1 MTASTPRK
9 KVGYAKPLHIVQ
21 LHIKLFAAAALG
33 VALFIVLTQLGEPPR
48 ITTRLLIAWNVVVLF
63 YLVLASWVIAR
74 SELKHLCDRAAEED
88 EGGALILAL
97 TVAAAAASL
106 AAIFIEL
113 GDASG
118 KRAGAFSVTLAVSTV
133 VLSWFFIHVIF
144 AFHYAHEFYGNQRV
158 DARLR
163 RTTANDGHK
172 GGLKFPADD
181 QPEYWD
187 FIYFSFAIGTT
198 SQVTDVLVTGKAMR
212 RLVVGHGVVSFFYNV
227 AVLALI
233 VSLGSEFI
241 KG

>member
-1 MTASTPRK
+1 MTASKPRTN
-9 KVGYAKPLHIVQ
+9 VPHLKPVRIVRA
-21 LHIKLFAAAALG
+21 HVKLFAAVALGAALF
-33 VALFIVLTQLGEPPR
+33 VVLTWLGQPAR
-48 ITTRLLIAWNVVVLF
+48 IATRALIAWNVAIGL
-63 YLVLASWVIAR
+63 YLVAAVFVISR
-74 SELKHLCDRAAEED
+74 FDLNHVRRRAAEED
-88 EGGALILAL
+88 EGGALILGL

-106 AAIFIEL
+106 VAIFIEL

-118 KRAGAFSVTLAVSTV
+118 KRTGALSASLALGTV

-144 AFHYAHEFYGNQRV
+144 AFHYAHEFYGEGK
-158 DARLR
+158 
-163 RTTANDGHK
+163 DGNK
-172 GGLKFPADD
+172 GGLKFPSDD

-212 RLVVGHGVVSFFYNV
+212 RLVFGHGVVSFFYNV
-227 AVLALI
+227 AVLALM